1 MDLGKMTGSEKQLT
15 PIVANHARRV
25 IRDVRA
31 RQLATPIGSFCL
43 IPYSDLPR

>member
-1 MDLGKMTGSEKQLT
+1 MTGSEKQLT

-25 IRDVRA
+25 IKYVTA
-31 RQLATPIGSFCL
+31 RQLATLIGNSCL